1 MGGDAH
7 CGTGIVGMTG
17 SELWSCW
24 KGRCDMVS
32 DQLQH
37 GYDQTVNVH
46 GTLNTYD
53 NFMLAP
59 KDTVMYNIRPSLD
72 YCFELFCRALP
83 SDPLGRISNVG
94 GCAHAIHVA
103 RNRRGRGYGNY
114 SQPFSYDSLTPP
126 VIICIV

>member
-7 CGTGIVGMTG
+7 CGTGMTG
-17 SELWSCW
+17 SELRSCW
-24 KGRCDMVS
+24 KGRCNMVS

-59 KDTVMYNIRPSLD
+59 KDTFTIYDRHWIIVSSCSVGPFHPTHLAGFQMSAGVPTPSTWL
-72 YCFELFCRALP
+72 EI
-83 SDPLGRISNVG
+83 G
-94 GCAHAIHVA
+94 VA
-103 RNRRGRGYGNY
+103 GATETTPN
-114 SQPFSYDSLTPP
+114 PFHTTR
-126 VIICIV
+126 